1 MRSLR
6 RVLFAGVL
14 AAGASILVGCIN
26 ARITTVER
34 PMSDRSIVATDQAPA
49 AIGPYSQA
57 VVHGGVV
64 YTAGQIALDPATGAM
79 VGGGD
84 AALEA
89 EQVMK
94 NLAAVLT
101 AAGSGFEHA
110 LRCDVYLADMDDYAR
125 VNEVYAKYFGESK
138 PARLAVQAAQLPKG
152 AKVEIAVIAAVP

>member
-1 MRSLR
+1 MTDR
-6 RVLFAGVL
+6 R
-14 AAGASILVGCIN
+14 II
-26 ARITTVER
+26 
-34 PMSDRSIVATDQAPA
+34 ATDDAPA

-84 AALEA
+84 VVAEA
-89 EQVMK
+89 EQVMR
-94 NLAAVLT
+94 NLHAVLT

-110 LRCDVYLADMDDYAR
+110 LRCDVYLADMGDYAA
-125 VNEVYAKYFGESK
+125 VNEIYAKSFGESK